1 MTCPP
6 VCLRAPMAA
15 IASLLRVVMG
25 VLRSKVCSL
34 RMPRSKSASKTKMEC
49 SEEAGAARSRF
60 GLCWELRGARITRT
74 CVGSNLCG
82 QGWLHASPGLSRRAG
97 NCVSSSDCIIERCHF
112 YFNYFLQD
120 HEQVTSQIHS
130 IISNPQQQLGPS
142 TSWCGAGLARLASRC
157 LEDANLRGSSLKNQ
171 VFHHKN
177 KFFDFIPR
185 HLFQKIQEQRWRL
198 RFAMTSSIQFELG
211 DFQVFS

>member
-15 IASLLRVVMG
+15 IAPLLRVVMG
-25 VLRSKVCSL
+25 VLRLKVCSL

-49 SEEAGAARSRF
+49 SAGAGSARSLF

-130 IISNPQQQLGPS
+130 NTFNPQS
-142 TSWCGAGLARLASRC
+142 TTRAFDIVVRSRVGKNSFLVAWKMQIC
-157 LEDANLRGSSLKNQ
+157 EESSLKNQ
-171 VFHHKN
+171 VFHDKK
-177 KFFDFIPR
+177 KFLFSLR
-185 HLFQKIQEQRWRL
+185 HLPQKNPRSKDGGFVSR
-198 RFAMTSSIQFELG
+198 
-211 DFQVFS
+211 